1 MSHLLQIPFLKI
13 LFFISLLIQILIKL
27 TGEKMFKQKL
37 FIYSALTLLIFVTSI
52 YPQSPKRSDIP
63 DKYKWNLSDM
73 YRTVDDWKADLE
85 KVEASISKFANY
97 KGKLAESSQNL
108 LDALNSYFDMYK
120 IFSKAGT
127 YASNLSNEDVRVSE
141 NQALLQRL
149 SAVGTK
155 FGETASFFEPEIL
168 SIPKEKIAQFFKE
181 KPELEIYS
189 MYIDNIQRLRPHTLS
204 ENEEKILASFGLI
217 AGNQSAV
224 YSIFADGEKPNP
236 TITLSDGKKIEL
248 SSAAFTGVRAVENR
262 NDRKNVFE
270 SFFNSYGDF
279 KNTFGTNLVGKVK
292 KDWVF
297 AKNRNY
303 KSSLEASLNGDNL
316 PTSIYTTLIEQINK
330 SLPTLHRFLDLKKK
344 MLGVDTLHYYDLYT
358 PLVKKV
364 DLKFTID
371 QGQKIILDALA
382 PLKSDYLATVKKAFD
397 NRWIDYIPTEGKRSG
412 AYSTG
417 GAYDVHP
424 YILMNWNDDY
434 ESLST
439 LTHELGHTMHSFYSN
454 SNQPFPKADYAIF
467 VAEIAST
474 INETLLNN
482 YMVKN
487 AKSDEEKLFL
497 LGSYLDLLRTTIY
510 RQTSFAEF
518 ELEIH
523 NRVEKGEPLTGD
535 ELCNIYYDIVKKYYG
550 HDAGHCIVDPY
561 IQYEWAYIPHFMGY
575 SYYVFQ
581 YSTSLIYATAFA
593 EKIVNEGEPAVDNF
607 YKILKGGGSKYP
619 AELIKEAGI
628 DPLSSEAFELTM
640 RKMNKVMDEIESILN
655 KRN

>member
-1 MSHLLQIPFLKI
+1 MS
-13 LFFISLLIQILIKL
+13 
-27 TGEKMFKQKL
+27 KQKL
-37 FIYSALTLLIFVTSI
+37 FLFYTLAVLTLVTSI
-52 YPQSPKRSDIP
+52 FPQSPKRSDVP
-63 DKYKWNLSDM
+63 DKYKWNLADIYKS
-73 YRTVDDWKADLE
+73 VDDSKTDLE
-85 KVEASISKFANY
+85 NVETKIKSFAAY
-97 KGKLAESSQNL
+97 KGKLGENSQTL
-108 LDALNSYFDMYK
+108 LNALNSYFDLAKTFY
-120 IFSKAGT
+120 KAGT
-127 YASNLSNEDVRVSE
+127 YASNLSNEDVRISE
-141 NQALLQRL
+141 NQALLQKL

-168 SIPKEKIAQFFKE
+168 GIPKEKIDAFFKE
-181 KPELEIYS
+181 KPELQTYS

-204 ENEEKILASFGLI
+204 EQEEKILASFGLI
-217 AGNQSAV
+217 AGNQNTV

-236 TITLSDGKKIEL
+236 TITLSDGSKVEL
-248 SSAAFTGVRAVENR
+248 TPATFTGVRSLDNR
-262 NDRKNVFE
+262 NDRQNVFE
-270 SFFNSYGDF
+270 TFFNSYGDF
-279 KNTFGTNLVGKVK
+279 KNTFGANLVGKVK

-303 KSSLEASLNGDNL
+303 NSSLEYSLNGDNL
-316 PTSIYTTLIEQINK
+316 PQTVYTTLIEQVNK

-358 PLVKKV
+358 SLVKKV
-364 DLKFTID
+364 DLHFTVE
-371 QGQKIILDALA
+371 QGQQAILDALT
-382 PLKSDYLATVKKAFD
+382 PLKSEYLSTVKKSFD
-397 NRWIDYIPTEGKRSG
+397 NRWIDFIPTEGKRSG

-439 LTHELGHTMHSFYSN
+439 LAHELGHTMHSFYSN
-454 SNQPFPKADYAIF
+454 TNQPFAKADYATF

-487 AKSDEEKLFL
+487 AKNDDEKLFL
-497 LGSYLDLLRTTIY
+497 LGSYLDLLRTTIF

-523 NRVEKGEPLTGD
+523 KRVEAGQPLTGD
-535 ELCNIYYDIVKKYYG
+535 DLCNIYYDIVKKYYG
-550 HDAGHCIVDPY
+550 HDAGHCVVDPY

-575 SYYVFQ
+575 TYYVFQ

-593 EKIVNEGEPAVDNF
+593 EKIVNEGTPAVDNF
-607 YKILKGGGSKYP
+607 YKILKGGGSKY
-619 AELIKEAGI
+619 AVELIKDAGI
-628 DPLSSEAFELTM
+628 DPLSSEPFELTM
-640 RKMNKVMDEIESILN
+640 KKMNKVMDQMEEILN
-655 KRN
+655 KN

>member
-1 MSHLLQIPFLKI
+1 MS
-13 LFFISLLIQILIKL
+13 
-27 TGEKMFKQKL
+27 KQKL
-37 FIYSALTLLIFVTSI
+37 FLFYTLAVLTLVTSI
-52 YPQSPKRSDIP
+52 FPQSPKRSDVP
-63 DKYKWNLSDM
+63 DKYKWNLADIYKS
-73 YRTVDDWKADLE
+73 VDDWKTDLE
-85 KVEASISKFANY
+85 NVEAKIKSFADY
-97 KGKLAESSQNL
+97 KGKLGESSQTL
-108 LDALNSYFDMYK
+108 LNALNSYFDLAKSFY
-120 IFSKAGT
+120 KAGT
-127 YASNLSNEDVRVSE
+127 YASNLSNEDVRISE
-141 NQALLQRL
+141 NQALLQKL

-168 SIPKEKIAQFFKE
+168 GIPKEKIDAFFKE
-181 KPELEIYS
+181 KPELETYS

-204 ENEEKILASFGLI
+204 EQEEKILASFGLI
-217 AGNQSAV
+217 AGNQNTV

-236 TITLSDGKKIEL
+236 IITLSDGSEVEL
-248 SSAAFTGVRAVENR
+248 TPATFTGVRSLDNR
-262 NDRKNVFE
+262 NDRQNVFE
-270 SFFNSYGDF
+270 TFFNSYGDF
-279 KNTFGTNLVGKVK
+279 KNTFGANLVGKVK

-303 KSSLEASLNGDNL
+303 NSSLEYSLNGDNL
-316 PTSIYTTLIEQINK
+316 PPTVYTTLIEQVNK

-344 MLGVDTLHYYDLYT
+344 MLGVDKLHYYDLYT

-364 DLKFTID
+364 DLKFTVE
-371 QGQKIILDALA
+371 QGQQAILDALT
-382 PLKSDYLATVKKAFD
+382 PLKSEYLSTVKKSFD
-397 NRWIDYIPTEGKRSG
+397 NRWIDFMPTEGKRSG

-439 LTHELGHTMHSFYSN
+439 LAHELGHTMHSFYSN
-454 SNQPFPKADYAIF
+454 ANQPFPKADYATF

-482 YMVKN
+482 YMVNN

-497 LGSYLDLLRTTIY
+497 LGSYLDLLRTTIF

-523 NRVEKGEPLTGD
+523 KRVEAGQPLTGD
-535 ELCNIYYDIVKKYYG
+535 DLCNIYYDIVKKYYG
-550 HDAGHCIVDPY
+550 HDAGHCVVDPY

-575 SYYVFQ
+575 TYYVFQ

-593 EKIVNEGEPAVDNF
+593 EKIVNEGTPAVDNF
-607 YKILKGGGSKYP
+607 YKILKGGGSKY
-619 AELIKEAGI
+619 AVELIKDAGI
-628 DPLSSEAFELTM
+628 DPLSSEPFELTM
-640 RKMNKVMDEIESILN
+640 KKMNKVMDQMEEILN
-655 KRN
+655 K